1 MTKVTV
7 DQQFQT
13 NKYLIVSRKD
23 EEDNVIT
30 SKVVVSDEN
39 TNVIRVVNIEQGPQ
53 GIQGVTGAQGVAGQD
68 ATQFTVLPISSG
80 GTNNTTYSSG
90 NIIVFDGQKL
100 SSSSHSVQDVLD
112 QAALASNAVT
122 GILVGSGLSKTDGTN
137 NVTVNV
143 ELGEGLEISASN
155 EIKIDGTIARTS
167 ELDLGSIN
175 GQVPISKGGTNNNF
189 FTQNK
194 LVYFDGSKIK
204 SFPINTGNFVFSGV
218 NVDIVAGSGLIG
230 GGALEVPNGSVVIN
244 IPSSADIF
252 VQDND
257 ISLSVTG
264 TPGTYSKVVTDS
276 KGRVTS
282 GTNLTESDILSILGY
297 TPFHLGNDG
306 AGSNLDA
313 DLLDGEQGSYYTDSS
328 NLTGTIST
336 SVLPSAVVPGNYT
349 KVGVDANGL
358 VTTVLYADQA
368 DIISSL
374 GYTPVPTTGTK
385 TISGKTTLANDV
397 DIGGELSVYDNL
409 PLLSTNS
416 PNILPDTPRG
426 VSFIYGGAF
435 STKTGMLAY
444 YPAADELKLVTNMFA
459 SGVDIDGDGTYGDD
473 LNGGDADSVFV
484 LQNLNGDQSTI
495 LLRNIADSLYVKKT
509 TDESINGLKTF
520 VDGITVKGKI
530 NISPNLGVS
539 EAPFELY
546 GNTNVTPNLN
556 ADLLDGKDGTDYR
569 DAAQVTGAFSYDN
582 VTFDHIQGTHNYI
595 PKFNDT
601 TNDPANRIDSSSI
614 QQDSNNDIIVDSP
627 NNLSMG
633 TGNLTNGNSSISV
646 GPNIISGTNTL
657 AVGSHNT
664 TLGSNSVALNQN
676 SVARGLNSLAMGRHG
691 ETSLPNQIA
700 VGAFNVNDT
709 SGVRLEHGQ
718 YTSVNMHLQG
728 AEIGNSWTNL
738 SPSIIIPNNK
748 TIGYQAEVLVTKA
761 FGTGVAHFKLES
773 GIFKNATF
781 RNSNN
786 LVEVINKTQHPQV
799 PKKNEIFN
807 NSQIKNHYHTFEHTN
822 GVRATQDIKVREPP
836 LISNSVRVENLK
848 NNYRYTKL
856 HKSVSG
862 IYTKTNDGN
871 LVLDVHNPV
880 YSGNFLSDTQSR
892 GIKISLDNHGVA
904 VNSLIDLKFSNIQTY
919 NVTDGLY
926 KVYSVIDKNNFFVER
941 PMYTGYLSYY
951 EGSTVDYAKVMI
963 NSGSMP
969 DQTFVSSLL
978 DIADKI
984 YVDTPSEG
992 VQLFNMGNKNTEND
1006 YNNQSS
1012 LSISHMSVSKR
1023 STYPTGVEVTL
1034 IPLTNNS
1041 GSILSIHKEDIAGTF
1056 SSLSTDFA
1064 PVKGVYRR
1072 KANTNN
1078 VEIFAQDLTRINLPH
1093 TPLDYELTSGYL
1105 DDDNDQFEIVN
1116 HNDQHFLQSRYAFDY
1131 ETKNIY
1137 YVRVKAIDRSKD
1149 KFKEQSFTITV
1160 NNTRSPYSLASIPD
1174 QTIDISE
1181 TFSYTVPAEVFNEE
1195 VGEGSLTYSATQQN
1209 GNALPSWLSF
1219 NAGTRTFTG
1228 NPGGCNIGTY
1238 NIRVYAENNYNSIHV
1253 DFFLTVTDEAYQSLE
1268 AELSNNLDITGLSIS
1283 SSSLDENLPS
1293 GARFAKFDFAGSYL
1307 PYCEFSKS
1315 YNNFTGVLV
1324 SGLDFFEARNISYD
1338 FPTVSLSGDVSLL
1351 PVSGLLDNSN
1361 LPDDSRVV
1369 RAYGTFALSGT
1380 PGLTDRNIYLTN
1392 GYNDND
1398 AVFFSGMKVNCPDTD
1413 RLPPFFTVESVGDYF
1428 FRATSGLT
1436 DVLAAI
1442 DPDGVDNLII
1452 QPTGQY
1458 FDSSVPGSDIDYLLM
1473 ADKLSTNV
1481 SWASGYPNCTDKD
1494 LIGNTTVSY
1503 TDRTGDPTLADVT
1516 TNLDNFNSPP
1526 TGDLKRANI
1535 KYGSDTFS
1543 FRDSIENPVLGL
1555 YAVGSSDFCTLLLEN
1570 NDSLT
1575 AENSDDIISD
1585 NDAHHG
1591 TRIGVTQS
1599 YELFDTHNVVK
1610 ANGKLMLNTFDS
1622 FVAENGDPIVHDYA
1636 IAARSGD
1643 VALLFPGTRQGDI
1656 VLTYP
1661 DSIDLSD
1668 TVFNYYYNWGKLIP
1682 FSFTN
1687 DKNFVKINKIYSGI
1701 KRTTKIRHSQ
1711 TPPQAAN
1718 YNISGL
1724 KQHSYTIQSGDCPTD
1739 VSISGFKGFDITENT
1754 ATSYSTGLVN
1764 IYTVAGTGETQL
1776 DFSKDINLDSREINN
1791 INLHTVASS
1800 NASLDLPII
1809 ASYNDASIVD
1819 ADSVKI
1825 KNYFYMPE
1833 SGINGNGTFT
1843 ANLDQ
1848 NHGYV
1853 EENSRI
1859 INRLPIEFINSKTTL
1874 SGINSVS
1881 GYRPKDYV
1889 FDVQSI
1895 NGNKITVKDDK
1906 NYFLKETNRPD
1917 YFEQALK
1924 GSYLT
1929 NGIGFSG
1936 SLFHN
1941 DSNIYDVRYHFNN
1954 ILNKNLVTF
1963 EYNYVNKLFSFL
1975 APSGFIKEFDEI
1987 SITFPP
1993 GFKYSNTV
2001 LNSLITHDNIKSAE
2015 SLNDLEPNKDSV
2027 LLETSKSIDPNA
2039 GLSLIHITGLLI
2051 DNTFDINGT
2060 CFINNNIPNRLDPG
2074 FLVNHSGSTIPGYEI
2089 NSFISGFSFSGVIP
2103 KDHNVLSSNLNTLL
2117 SSEHETKASVFA
2129 TGSNLFYS
2137 GVRLLRQATVND
2149 IGFSEYYV
2157 INKSHDIVGGL
2168 GNPDLPYT
2176 GMLSAQGTNA
2186 NQNKSIEF
2194 VYLGQNSNVIRLG
2207 GGYYVSG
2214 TNNFKIYKTTFG
2226 EQINIFRSGLNTV
2239 QNIPDVL
2246 FAAYGN
2252 DDSFEQD
2259 LLDLSIPVNRFDKI
2273 KIEMNIPNDNAAFP
2287 NRFHF
2292 TTYPELSIDAKPF
2305 VLESNGV
2312 LNTGLD
2318 YLPYINPEAPSLVY
2332 TPNATLDANDC
2343 VDCTTNL
2350 PQYIPSISSN
2360 YSILD
2365 KHDYHILPVI
2375 KTNNKYCG
2383 LTYDKNKH
2391 VFFNGNIIKVN
2402 SLDTVKSYL
2411 AKDDE
2416 LEILAWNNNPIT
2428 STDVTKYIHKYNVT
2442 EENTT
2447 ISGISIEGTKTVP
2460 PQTTPKY
2467 KILFQDEHRFNKPF
2481 GVTSNE
2487 LLSREGVVQFIKST
2501 SGSFN
2506 LYDYNNIHY
2515 HTYGGTSSNF
2525 PLDSNGIYVT
2535 PPQTGT
2541 YTVSHNEKLCES
2553 GTLCVIVS
2561 GYNISAFTGIPDL
2574 RDRRTF
2580 GESPNNIDVNGVKGR
2595 IRPFGVDKKM
2605 YFDFIDGFS
2614 AISDDYYIEDLI
2626 APDVI
2631 SINIPYNADYVGK
2644 SGLVYVIDSDQNIK
2658 SHLNPNLDNA
2668 MVMSNGVVGSFAA
2681 ANKKIFNYFDHDTKR
2696 WKHTVHF
2703 KDNQVPYNG
2712 YDITLNGESTKFLS
2726 INPNTIK
2733 LSGIEYSF
2741 DAINPTF
2748 TGLINNSLTIP
2759 SNVAEVK
2766 FRVVT
2771 LDGDQDLFSSNAKH
2785 STPRVSMSG
2794 IGSYNVEFD
2803 EPGNY
2808 GYHGSGWAIGLE
2820 WRPPAEDFTNR
2831 ETTLKISDFT
2841 GSTTQALTISKF
2853 LVPEITPSYTG
2864 YAPKDTN
2871 WQLTFDVSNIDVDSK
2886 LIANQIMFTLSN
2898 APVSDQVSVKHKDDT
2913 SIVYSGAAGSTTGTY
2928 YPQLVLTDITT
2939 SPFTPLATGT
2949 GSIVVLDHISDKP
2962 SFDLQV
2968 NNKPVAYY
2976 LDIEQQERIKFQVP
2990 AILGP
2995 TSSEVLD
3002 NFSITLNHNANY
3014 ELALYSSTY
3023 NSNTQRF
3030 DIELMPQNTGN
3041 SNYYSDSASFAN
3053 QSASVSFK
3061 QPVYDSFGN
3070 YTYQTYSKSFGFNV
3084 VTYKPV
3090 QFGPIASQKT
3100 GEFGVDAPWT
3110 LDFYVL
3116 SGICE
3121 HNENQRPNVRVF
3133 DTPNMGIYGTNPIEY
3148 DTTYTYDS
3156 SLKRWKVQIISR
3168 QDMFDNYIDTTGLHP
3183 ISIYIEDDLKN
3194 STSNYEY
3201 SIKYTGIKEFKNVI
3215 PDIYTTPNNH
3225 FFTKADSLDLNE
3237 NNLTDDISF
3246 PGSLKENSISLSSS
3260 NTTRRYDRDLKLWQN
3275 SYMGDRMDDKFDVR
3289 LNTNGSTLSV
3299 QCKGIGKDK
3308 IIAVAKFDAI
3318 EIESNE
3324 LQGLPLTI
3332 TGIAGFESPIDS
3344 GILVN
3349 QGTETWELEF
3359 KTIGGLAHANYPP
3372 TIRLTNMPTACSGFD
3387 PLIDTQMQCITSE
3400 PTWNPN
3406 DRGGSWSYSF
3416 SGVPSCTLL
3425 GVFDFNILAID
3436 TNTGLLP
3443 ASPYLPDTDS
3453 VDFRYTYRAGQF
3465 SGQPPQIVPS
3475 PLYQGMDVMKPLCG
3489 PTLYKKQADFGPS
3502 EAGVCEIP
3510 TGIKSFSVSGS
3521 LPSGLSY
3528 SLYFPEP
3535 GETPVEP
3542 YSNLGSGYIL
3552 IEGYPTEF
3560 ASGGTYAEQLT
3571 LNIVDARNLTD
3582 SMTFTFVDTST
3593 PNDPDIGIS
3602 VYFEN
3607 DQAVLSPK
3615 AGSGFVLGSSTN
3627 WRPPPIEEAT
3637 TCNSRL
3643 PHNRCGVVNIIYSGS
3658 LSADTKVYMLE
3669 PEDDDTANDL
3679 SVGDSVYLKIEDVNN
3694 DDLNGSYKI
3703 QNNSTGKYIDAG
3715 ISPTIQA
3722 TGLGKVVVGER
3733 DNVDLAGDWN
3743 NFFNGNIIDSLSS
3756 CLLGGAQVGRDSTGS
3771 DAKVG
3776 LKGMLVPTFTM
3787 NLSGTTPL
3795 STSDTLFSGVK
3806 FDRINSETDII
3817 SKASWSDCWQT
3828 GNVYLSGVVVPPVHA
3843 EIVDP
3848 PPAQD
3853 YFFSFNGSRFALA
3866 TRLSLGE
3873 SEVQRLLTDNQR
3885 TGSLKYILE
3894 DLVGNS
3900 GIQSGTIGAGS
3911 SFDTETLTTPT
3922 GTVYKITIEHE
3933 AGNFPTFSHNT
3944 LPADKNEYIWA
3955 HKGDILTTI
3964 PTQSTFSPVITAGF
3978 DSLSAV
3984 NSLTDSDANGQVMA
3998 PVIGIAIGGYIPD
4011 DAGIGQAIPYNYSG
4025 VASVSGAWTTEDFLP
4040 NLSGIIQKPLI
4051 KTSITGIDA
4060 SYSTVTDI
4068 VTIQT
4073 TGAPAGSVIGITLR
4087 ASNGNLLETK
4097 NLLVEAANI
4106 DSTNLIYTNTDLST
4120 TNLSN
4125 LSADIE
4131 FKSMIERV
4139 DTDNNRLVV
4148 RHNSLTVQSG
4158 DLISLDKNSSSSI
4171 ELNLLKH
4178 SPHGAEIRATSGVT
4192 NNLMY
4197 IVNSGDSTT
4206 FWRDGF
4212 ASGDFVDVYQNINDN
4227 IKIMPYNTTFITEG
4241 KYGFQITGRSNVREN
4256 EDLIYKV
4263 CTAENSGMPVFD
4275 SATYP
4280 HVGITPQQHF
4290 NNYTL
4295 HVNKP
4300 IAIATGTVSKVGN
4313 TFTFS
4318 TSGGKRP
4325 IANYAPDVQLAAGTN
4340 DYGYCGFLRKSLDK
4354 DVLKDE
4360 YDSVNDRLNISFDLD
4375 SKYGID
4381 WSTYS
4386 QIKIKISDETGTDEY
4401 TYTY

>member
-13 NKYLIVSRKD
+13 SKYLIVSRRD

-30 SKVVVSDEN
+30 SKILVSDEN
-39 TNVIRVVNIEQGPQ
+39 TNIIRVVNIEQGPP
-53 GIQGVTGAQGVAGQD
+53 GIQGVTGLQGVAGQD
-68 ATQFTVLPISSG
+68 AISFSVLPISSG

-100 SSSSHSVQDVLD
+100 SSASHSVQDVLD
-112 QAALASNAVT
+112 QAALSSNAVT
-122 GILVGSGLSKTDGTN
+122 GILVGPGLSKTDGTN

-143 ELGEGLEISASN
+143 ELGEGLEISAGN

-167 ELDLGSIN
+167 ELDLGAIN

-194 LVYFDGSKIK
+194 LVYFDGSKIT

-218 NVDIVAGSGLIG
+218 NVDIVAGSGLTG

-252 VQDND
+252 VQDNN
-257 ISLSVTG
+257 ISLSTTG

-282 GTNLTESDILSILGY
+282 GTNLTESDIVSILGY

-313 DLLDGEQGSYYTDSS
+313 DLLDGQQGSYYTDSS

-397 DIGGELSVYDNL
+397 HIGGELSVYDNL

-416 PNILPDTPRG
+416 PNVLPDTPRG

-459 SGVDIDGDGTYGDD
+459 SGVDIDGDGNYGDD
-473 LNGGDADSVFV
+473 LNGGDANSVFV
-484 LQNLNGDQSTI
+484 LQNLDGDKSTI
-495 LLRNIADSLYVKKT
+495 LLRDIADNLYVKRT

-520 VDGITVKGKI
+520 LNGITVKGKI

-546 GNTNVTPNLN
+546 GNTNVTPSLN
-556 ADLLDGKDGTDYR
+556 ADLLDGNDGTDYR
-569 DAAQVTGAFSYDN
+569 DAAQVTGAFSYEN
-582 VTFDHIQGTHNYI
+582 VTFDHIEGIHNYI

-601 TNDPANRIDSSSI
+601 INNPANRIDSSSV
-614 QQDSNNDIIVDSP
+614 QQDSNNDIIIDSP

-633 TGNLTNGNSSISV
+633 TGNLTNGNRSISV
-646 GPNIISGTNTL
+646 GPNIISGTNAL
-657 AVGSHNT
+657 AVGAGNVAKGTNSLALNYKSV
-664 TLGSNSVALNQN
+664 SNS
-676 SVARGLNSLAMGRHG
+676 SNSLAMGNHG
-691 ETSLPNQIA
+691 ITSLPNQIA
-700 VGAFNVNDT
+700 VGSFNVNDS

-728 AEIGNSWTNL
+728 QEIGNTWTNL

-781 RNSNN
+781 RDSNN

-848 NNYRYTKL
+848 NNYKYTKL

-892 GIKISLDNHGVA
+892 GIKIVLDNHGVS
-904 VNSLIDLKFSNIQTY
+904 VNSLIHLKFSDIQTY
-919 NVTDGLY
+919 NVTDGQY
-926 KVYSVIDKNNFFVER
+926 KVYSIIDKNNFFVER

-984 YVDTPSEG
+984 YVNTPSEG

-1012 LSISHMSVSKR
+1012 LSISHMPVSQR

-1034 IPLTNNS
+1034 IPLTSNS
-1041 GSILSIHKEDIAGTF
+1041 GSVLSSHKEDNTGTF

-1064 PVKGVYRR
+1064 PIKGVYRR

-1116 HNDQHFLQSRYAFDY
+1116 HNDQYFLQSRYAFDY

-1137 YVRVKAIDRSKD
+1137 YVRVKATDRSKD

-1181 TFSYTVPAEVFNEE
+1181 TLSYTVPAEVFNEE

-1238 NIRVYAENNYNSIHV
+1238 NIRVHAENNYNSIHV
-1253 DFFLTVTDEAYQSLE
+1253 DFFLTVNDEAYQSLE

-1283 SSSLDENLPS
+1283 SSSLDENLPA
-1293 GARFAKFDFAGSYL
+1293 GARFAKFNFAGSYL

-1338 FPTVSLSGDVSLL
+1338 FPTVSLSGDISLL
-1351 PVSGLLDNSN
+1351 PVSGLLENSN

-1369 RAYGTFALSGT
+1369 RTYGTFALSGT
-1380 PGLTDRNIYLTN
+1380 PGLVDKNIYLSN
-1392 GYNDND
+1392 GYNHNNNEI
-1398 AVFFSGMKVNCPDTD
+1398 FFSGMKVNCLDTD
-1413 RLPPFFTVESVGDYF
+1413 RLPPFFTVESVSDYF
-1428 FRATSGLT
+1428 FSVTNGLT

-1442 DPDGVDNLII
+1442 DPSGVDNLII
-1452 QPTGQY
+1452 QPTGEN
-1458 FDSSVPGSDIDYLLM
+1458 DIDYLLM
-1473 ADKLSTNV
+1473 ADKISTNV
-1481 SWASGYPNCTDKD
+1481 SWASSYPNCNDLD
-1494 LIGNTTVSY
+1494 LIGNDTVSFTPRDGNPEY
-1503 TDRTGDPTLADVT
+1503 VT
-1516 TNLDNFNSPP
+1516 TLDFLDNLNAPP
-1526 TGDLKRANI
+1526 TGSLKRSNI

-1543 FRDSIENPVLGL
+1543 MRNGIVNPVLAL
-1555 YAVGSSDFCTLLLEN
+1555 YGIGSSDFCTLLFEN
-1570 NDSLT
+1570 GDSFI
-1575 AENSDDIISD
+1575 AEDSDYIVSNNHTD
-1585 NDAHHG
+1585 HG
-1591 TRIGVTQS
+1591 TRINLTKD
-1599 YELFDTHNVVK
+1599 YELFDSHNVFK
-1610 ANGKLMLNTFDS
+1610 NNGRLMLTEFDA
-1622 FVAENGDPIVHDYA
+1622 FAAENGDGIVNDYA
-1636 IAARSGD
+1636 ISARQGN
-1643 VALLFPGTRQGDI
+1643 ACILFPGTKQGEIQLD
-1656 VLTYP
+1656 YP
-1661 DSIDLSD
+1661 DPIDLTD
-1668 TVFNYYYNWGKLIP
+1668 TAHHYYYTWGKLIP

-1711 TPPQAAN
+1711 TPPQASN

-1724 KQHSYTIQSGDCPTD
+1724 KQHAYTIQSGNCPTD
-1739 VSISGFKGFDITENT
+1739 TSISGFKGFDVTENT

-1776 DFSKDINLDSREINN
+1776 DFSKDINLDSREIND

-1809 ASYNDASIVD
+1809 ASYDDASIVD
-1819 ADSVKI
+1819 VDSVKI

-1895 NGNKITVKDDK
+1895 SGNKITVRDDK

-1924 GSYLT
+1924 GSYFT

-1954 ILNKNLVTF
+1954 ILNKNLATF

-1987 SITFPP
+1987 SITFPL

-2137 GVRLLRQATVND
+2137 GARLLRQATVND

-2214 TNNFKIYKTTFG
+2214 TNFKIYKTTFG

-2246 FAAYGN
+2246 FASYGN
-2252 DDSFEQD
+2252 SDSFEHD
-2259 LLDLSIPVNRFDKI
+2259 VLDLSIPVNRFDKI

-2332 TPNATLDANDC
+2332 TPNPTLDVNDC

-2383 LTYDKNKH
+2383 LTYDKNKQ

-2411 AKDDE
+2411 SKDDE
-2416 LEILAWNNNPIT
+2416 LEILQWNDTDISSNN
-2428 STDVTKYIHKYNVT
+2428 VTKYIHKYNKT
-2442 EENTT
+2442 EENSL
-2447 ISGISIEGTKTVP
+2447 ISGISIQGTKIIP
-2460 PQTTPKY
+2460 PQTNVKY
-2467 KILFQDEHRFNKPF
+2467 GILFQDEHRFNKPF
-2481 GVTSNE
+2481 GTVENQ
-2487 LLSREGVVQFIKST
+2487 LLEKEGTVQFIKST

-2515 HTYGGTSSNF
+2515 HTYGETSSNF

-2631 SINIPYNADYVGK
+2631 SINIPYNANYVGK

-2668 MVMSNGVVGSFAA
+2668 MVMSNGVVTDFAA
-2681 ANKKIFNYFDHDTKR
+2681 ANMKIFDYFDHDTKR
-2696 WKHTVHF
+2696 WKHTIHF
-2703 KDNQVPYNG
+2703 KDNQVAYDG
-2712 YDITLNGESTKFLS
+2712 YDIKLNGESTKFLS

-2841 GSTTQALTISKF
+2841 GSTTQTLNISKF

-2913 SIVYSGAAGSTTGTY
+2913 SIVYSGGAGSTTGTY
-2928 YPQLVLTDITT
+2928 YPELVLTDITT

-2949 GSIVVLDHISDKP
+2949 GSIVVLDHISDQP
-2962 SFDLQV
+2962 TFDLQV
-2968 NNKPVAYY
+2968 NNKSVTYY

-2995 TSSEVLD
+2995 TSSEVLN

-3030 DIELMPQNTGN
+3030 DIELMPQNTGDT
-3041 SNYYSDSASFAN
+3041 NYYSDSSNSAN
-3053 QSASVSFK
+3053 QSASISFK

-3070 YTYQTYSKSFGFNV
+3070 YAYQTYSKSFGFNV

-3110 LDFYVL
+3110 LDFYIL

-3121 HNENQRPNVRVF
+3121 HDENQRPNVRVF

-3148 DTTYTYDS
+3148 DTTYTYDN
-3156 SLKRWKVQIISR
+3156 SLKKWKVQIIST
-3168 QDMFDNYIDTTGLHP
+3168 QDMFQNYIDSTGLHP
-3183 ISIYIEDDLKN
+3183 ISIYLEDDLKS

-3201 SIKYTGIKEFKNVI
+3201 SISYTGIKEFKNVI
-3215 PDIYTTPNNH
+3215 PDVYATPNNH

-3246 PGSLKENSISLSSS
+3246 PGSLKEQSIHFNSADTS
-3260 NTTRRYDRDLKLWQN
+3260 RRYDRDLQLWQN
-3275 SYMGDRMDDKFDVR
+3275 SYMGNRMDDKFDVR

-3308 IIAVAKFDAI
+3308 IIAVAKFDTI

-3332 TGIAGFESPIDS
+3332 TGIVGFESPIDS
-3344 GILVN
+3344 GIVVD
-3349 QGTETWELEF
+3349 QGLATWELDF

-3400 PTWNPN
+3400 PTWSPN

-3443 ASPYLPDTDS
+3443 SSPYLPDTDS
-3453 VDFRYTYRAGQF
+3453 VDFRYTYRERAL
-3465 SGQPPQIVPS
+3465 SATPPQIVPS
-3475 PLYQGMDVMKPLCG
+3475 PLYQGMGVMKPLCG
-3489 PTLYKKQADFGPS
+3489 PTLYKKQADFGPG
-3502 EAGVCEIP
+3502 EPAICEIA

-3521 LPSGLSY
+3521 VPPGLSY
-3528 SLYFPEP
+3528 STYFPEV

-3552 IEGYPTEF
+3552 IEGYPTTF
-3560 ASGGTYAEQLT
+3560 ASGGAYAEQLI
-3571 LNIVDARNLTD
+3571 LDVVDGRDLTA
-3582 SMTFTFVDTST
+3582 SMTFTFTDTST
-3593 PNDPDIGIS
+3593 PFDADIGIS
-3602 VYFEN
+3602 VYFKN
-3607 DQAVLSPK
+3607 DKAVLSPK
-3615 AGSGFVLGSSTN
+3615 AGSGFVKGDSDV
-3627 WRPPPIEEAT
+3627 WRPPPIEQAIA
-3637 TCNSRL
+3637 CNSRL
-3643 PHNRCGVVNIIYSGS
+3643 PHNECGVVNIQYSGV
-3658 LSADTKVYMLE
+3658 LSTDTKVYILE
-3669 PEDDDTANDL
+3669 PDDDDTSNDL
-3679 SVGDSVYLKIEDVNN
+3679 AVGDNIYLNILDANN
-3694 DDLNGSYKI
+3694 DDLNGSYKV
-3703 QNNSTGKYIDAG
+3703 QSNSEGKYIDAG
-3715 ISPTIQA
+3715 ISLSIQH
-3722 TGLGKVVVGER
+3722 TGLAKVMKGER
-3733 DNVDLAGDWN
+3733 ASVPLGNDWN
-3743 NFFNGNIIDSLSS
+3743 NFFAEGNIINSLSS
-3756 CLLGGAQVGRDSTGS
+3756 CLLGGALIGRDETAN
-3771 DAKVG
+3771 DNNLG
-3776 LKGMLVPTFTM
+3776 LKGTLVPTFTM

-3795 STSDTLFSGVK
+3795 SKNDSLFNGVK
-3806 FDRINSETDII
+3806 LDRINPETDIV
-3817 SKASWSDCWQT
+3817 SSASWADCWQT
-3828 GNVYLSGVVVPPVHA
+3828 GTIYLSGVVVPPIHA
-3843 EIVDP
+3843 EIIDP

-3853 YFFSFNGSRFALA
+3853 YYYSFNGSRFALA
-3866 TRLSLGE
+3866 TRLSLGQ
-3873 SEVQRLLTDNQR
+3873 SEVQRLLTNNQR

-3900 GIQSGTIGAGS
+3900 GIQSGTVSAGS
-3911 SFDTETLTTPT
+3911 SFDTDTLSTTS
-3922 GTVYKITIEHE
+3922 GTVYKISIEHE
-3933 AGNFPTFSHNT
+3933 ADEFPTFSHDK
-3944 LPADKNEYIWA
+3944 LPGDKNEYLWA

-3964 PTQSTFSPVITAGF
+3964 PTQNTFSPIITAGF
-3978 DSLSAV
+3978 ESISVV
-3984 NSLTDSDANGQVMA
+3984 NSLTDLEPNGQVMA

-4011 DAGIGQAIPYNYSG
+4011 RNDPGIGQRIPYNHSG
-4025 VASVSGAWTTEDFLP
+4025 TASISGAWSTEDFP
-4040 NLSGIIQKPLI
+4040 PMLSGIIQKSLI

-4060 SYSTVTDI
+4060 SYSTLTDV

-4073 TGAPAGSVIGITLR
+4073 TGAPAGSTIGITLKS
-4087 ASNGNLLETK
+4087 SNGNLLETK

-4106 DSTNLIYTNTDLST
+4106 NGSNLVYTNADLST
-4120 TNLSN
+4120 SNLSN
-4125 LSADIE
+4125 LSADIK

-4148 RHNSLTVQSG
+4148 RHNGLTVQSG
-4158 DLISLDKNSSSSI
+4158 DMISLDRSNYHSV
-4171 ELNLLKH
+4171 ELNLLKN
-4178 SPHGAEIRATSGVT
+4178 SPHHAKIGATSGVT

-4197 IVNSGDSTT
+4197 IINSGDSTT

-4212 ASGDFVDVYQNINDN
+4212 SSGDFVDVHQNIDDN
-4227 IKIMPYNTTFITEG
+4227 IKIMPYNNIFIGEG

-4275 SATYP
+4275 STTYP
-4280 HVGITPQQHF
+4280 DVGISPKQHF

-4300 IAIATGTVSKVGN
+4300 IAIDTGTVSKVGN
-4313 TFTFS
+4313 TLSFS
-4318 TSGGKRP
+4318 TSGGQRP
-4325 IANYAPDVQLAAGTN
+4325 IANYAPDIQLAAGVN
-4340 DYGYCGFLRKSLDK
+4340 DYGYCGFLRFSLDE
-4354 DVLKDE
+4354 DNIKDE
-4360 YDSVNDRLNISFDLD
+4360 YDSDNDRLNISLNLD

-4381 WSTYS
+4381 WSQYV
-4386 QIKIKISDETGTDEY
+4386 QIKIKVSDETGTDEY